1 MSVIVIPNPSVRID
15 IMVRKEFLP
24 IVSSRIDECHC
35 FIEKQ
40 IDVPDMGNGEEWV
53 KLIDLQAHQKRLL
66 GECLG
71 ALHTADFV
79 IFSQEKKDEKLYIL
93 MQPRKKEGYD
103 VRKDRK
109 KAGAGSKGGNS
120 GKSARNSG
128 T

>member
-24 IVSSRIDECHC
+24 IVSSRIDVCHC
-35 FIEKQ
+35 FIDKQ
-40 IDVPDMGNGEEWV
+40 IDVPDLGNGEEWV

-66 GECLG
+66 GECICALYG
-71 ALHTADFV
+71 AV
-79 IFSQEKKDEKLYIL
+79 IVASDETNDEKLYIL

-120 GKSARNSG
+120 GKPARNSG